1 MQLPTHYLH
10 QKVTSTFNYPT
21 QNLPSSLQPCT
32 SCSLAHLGEWQHS
45 YNSTLLAAQ
54 AKNLGASLDT
64 CLSQLI
70 QPVNL
75 TGSAV
80 KEYPESSHF
89 SPFTSF
95 PAVTWSKPPSACL
108 DPCRSLSLLPLLPL
122 KDYSQLGS
130 RVIYLK
136 LGQSTDFSA
145 QNPALTLR
153 IKYNS
158 LTHVALPA
166 PPQPTPPKPGHPLPL
181 YLPSPPLSSH
191 SLCSNPTGLC
201 CSAPTFTAALLP
213 GIFFP
218 VLSDCFIFLLSP
230 IATWCISCLSPP
242 PPTPIELQGS
252 RDFLSFPSW
261 QCSMKSPPTCASEKL
276 PLELQL
282 PVYSRSHSICYTS
295 PPPPTS
301 PPV

>member
-166 PPQPTPPKPGHPLPL
+166 PPPTHTAKTWPPTAS
-181 YLPSPPLSSH
+181 LPSFPTSFFPLTLLQPH
-191 SLCSNPTGLC
+191 WPLLFCPHLHC
-201 CSAPTFTAALLP
+201 CSSARNILPCPLRLLY
-213 GIFFP
+213 F
-218 VLSDCFIFLLSP
+218 SP
-230 IATWCISCLSPP
+230 
-242 PPTPIELQGS
+242 
-252 RDFLSFPSW
+252 
-261 QCSMKSPPTCASEKL
+261 
-276 PLELQL
+276 
-282 PVYSRSHSICYTS
+282 
-295 PPPPTS
+295 
-301 PPV
+301 